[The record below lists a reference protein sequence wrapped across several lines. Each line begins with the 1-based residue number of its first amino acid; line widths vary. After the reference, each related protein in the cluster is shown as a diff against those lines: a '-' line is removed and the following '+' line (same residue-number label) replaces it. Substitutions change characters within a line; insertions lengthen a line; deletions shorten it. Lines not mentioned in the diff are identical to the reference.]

1 MWRPRRVYWII
12 CRGCG
17 VVGGILWS
25 GVRDPSDAES
35 GERQTLRR
43 RRSTQER
50 DAGFARPRYG
60 TKRHVTGEWQRRPR
74 WQEGQRQGGRQ
85 QGDAQRQGRSQWQGG
100 SRRKPAASGKAAPG
114 GRPAANLS
122 ADSVPPV
129 AAAASGSFRWAVRV
143 LYAEAVATGF
153 VTLALIWLA
162 LAADNVS
169 ASSAIATVAFAAL
182 CAAILAGLA
191 TALARRKSLARGPAI
206 VVQML
211 LVLIGYYMIA
221 GGRVVGRTRIGCGS
235 VRFWPVAGAVDA
247 GGAGPRLASG
257 A

>member
-1 MWRPRRVYWII
+1 MSETPATPSPANGKRSGGADRRKSATPASPAPAT
-12 CRGCG
+12 GPNG
-17 VVGGILWS
+17 TSPASGNAAPGGKKAS
-25 GVRDPSDAES
+25 GKAAGSKATPSGKAVAS
-35 GERQTLRR
+35 GKAAA
-43 RRSTQER
+43 
-50 DAGFARPRYG
+50 AG
-60 TKRHVTGEWQRRPR
+60 
-74 WQEGQRQGGRQ
+74 
-85 QGDAQRQGRSQWQGG
+85 
-100 SRRKPAASGKAAPG
+100 KPAASGKAAPG

-211 LVLIGYYMIA
+211 LVVIGGYMIA
-221 GGRVVGRTRIGCGS
+221 GGLAWLGVPVLVVGLFGSGLLLAPSTRATLGL
-235 VRFWPVAGAVDA
+235 D
-247 GGAGPRLASG
+247 
-257 A
+257 